1 MTRKHRPYGKNEAS
15 EERGRD
21 KNKRRTDARKRSIRQ
36 LAKKALREAEVDSN
50 SRIHYELMNSFRL

>member
-36 LAKKALREAEVDSN
+36 LAKKAVKNEAAALHS
-50 SRIHYELMNSFRL
+50 ELLNSFRL